1 MEVTRDNFQAVLPTV
16 SACLQSPAA
25 RFVALDLEFTGLST
39 GAGGRDSELDTMSE
53 RYSRVRDAARNFL
66 VTQVGLSVFHW
77 EDGAYAAH
85 TFNFHTFPRPCREA
99 QYDRRFL
106 CQASSVDFLMQHG
119 FSFDRCFGKGITSLP
134 LDLAPRVAAAA
145 PPPSPPAATSWGRLA
160 ITSERDREFVAD
172 LRASLRTLLAGEMAS
187 AELATPNSYFRRV
200 AYQEVGDLQRE
211 GHGLHVEKAP
221 GGVNLLVMKAS
232 AEEKAARQAAEA
244 GRRAREAEEAVGF
257 SRVLEMVGRCGL
269 PLVGHNMMLDLAY
282 TMESFV
288 GALPLEWPDFRAS
301 VAAFFRGGIYDTKY
315 LAAQLPG
322 FVFPDGTALGAVYGV
337 LEREE
342 GDSHPG
348 VARYLQQLAAQGEAA
363 GREPPAVPPTQTI
376 RHAVGFNRYRAASY
390 PHEAG
395 YDAFLTGT
403 CFAHILWLS
412 HAAAAADDDTRA
424 PRPPA
429 PLSLEPL
436 RAQANRAALM
446 RTDMPYASL
455 AGPDPPLVRS
465 HVVRVSGL
473 HRGIK
478 NKDLWRATTQLRLG
492 RVRIHWIDEGACFLV
507 FLDGTSQGGALD
519 EGAARCTLQSQL
531 GSTLGLGPE
540 SSDLTVSAY
549 GEPPADVKIE
559 EPPRKR
565 RRTGDGDAAAQEA
578 RARRCAM
585 M

>member
-1 MEVTRDNFQAVLPTV
+1 MSAVVITKGTHMSRRVAGWHGQGEASSAHQRSLGCLERGRGGGAEEGKEGEVWLTAGCF
-16 SACLQSPAA
+16 AA
-25 RFVALDLEFTGLST
+25 A
-39 GAGGRDSELDTMSE
+39 
-53 RYSRVRDAARNFL
+53 
-66 VTQVGLSVFHW
+66 
-77 EDGAYAAH
+77 
-85 TFNFHTFPRPCREA
+85 
-99 QYDRRFL
+99 
-106 CQASSVDFLMQHG
+106 QASSVDFLMQHG

-322 FVFPDGTALGAVYGV
+322 FVFPDGTALGAVRDP
-337 LEREE
+337 LPSFLCPLFFQKKER
-342 GDSHPG
+342 
-348 VARYLQQLAAQGEAA
+348 
-363 GREPPAVPPTQTI
+363 
-376 RHAVGFNRYRAASY
+376 N
-390 PHEAG
+390 
-395 YDAFLTGT
+395 
-403 CFAHILWLS
+403 
-412 HAAAAADDDTRA
+412 
-424 PRPPA
+424 
-429 PLSLEPL
+429 
-436 RAQANRAALM
+436 
-446 RTDMPYASL
+446 
-455 AGPDPPLVRS
+455 
-465 HVVRVSGL
+465 
-473 HRGIK
+473 
-478 NKDLWRATTQLRLG
+478 
-492 RVRIHWIDEGACFLV
+492 
-507 FLDGTSQGGALD
+507 
-519 EGAARCTLQSQL
+519 
-531 GSTLGLGPE
+531 
-540 SSDLTVSAY
+540 
-549 GEPPADVKIE
+549 
-559 EPPRKR
+559 
-565 RRTGDGDAAAQEA
+565 
-578 RARRCAM
+578 
-585 M
+585 